1 MIISCGEALMDFL
14 PAGFGSEIGYVPRAG
29 GAPFNLA
36 VALAR
41 LALPSAFL
49 GCIAEDPFGEM
60 LVTTLQN
67 NHVSDQFIVRR
78 AAPTTL
84 AFVNLIS
91 FGSPEFAFFNH
102 GAADTLLVPT
112 DLPQKFSDDV
122 CALCFGS
129 YALAAEPV
137 GSALLG
143 LMQREAGQRFIVLD
157 PNVRLHVQPDR
168 AVYRARIEAAAGCA
182 DLIKCSRRDIAMLYP
197 DRSYEDVAQQ
207 WLQMGARLV
216 IVTLKEQG
224 AALFRAD
231 GVTLQDPGMAVNV
244 VDAIGAGDSFLAAL
258 LALLLRQNA
267 LERGALMAMSVQ
279 ALQESLHYANR
290 AAAITCSRTGGTN
303 PPALLDLVG

>member
-1 MIISCGEALMDFL
+1 LIISCGEALMDFL

-60 LVTTLQN
+60 LLTTLQN

-78 AAPTTL
+78 TAPTTL
-84 AFVNLIS
+84 AFVNLVS
-91 FGSPEFAFFNH
+91 FGSPEFAFFNQ
-102 GAADTLLVPT
+102 GAADTLLLPD
-112 DLPQKFSDDV
+112 DLPQEFSDDV

-137 GSALLG
+137 GSTLLG
-143 LMQREAGQRFIVLD
+143 LMQREAGRRFIVLD

-168 AVYRARIEAAAGCA
+168 AVYRSRIEAAVGCA

-231 GVTLQDPGMAVNV
+231 GVTIQDPGMAVSV

-267 LERGALMAMSVQ
+267 LDREALMAMSVQ